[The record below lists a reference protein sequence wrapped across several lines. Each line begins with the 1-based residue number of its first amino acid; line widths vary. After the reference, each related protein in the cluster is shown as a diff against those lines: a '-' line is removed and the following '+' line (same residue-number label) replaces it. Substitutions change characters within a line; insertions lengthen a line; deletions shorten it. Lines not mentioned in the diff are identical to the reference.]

1 MSYRFPEDFSVPLG
15 LAYNLPRLVLVTAPA
30 VEPWLVSDTE
40 VQKHLELD
48 DSSGDDYVTALL
60 KAARTTIERQTGRSL
75 IETVWRAEWDHLP
88 RAGTY
93 AGAATVR
100 ELVLPRAPL
109 VSVSAITYLDTAG
122 ATQTFASGSY
132 TVGPLDPA
140 RPGRLWLDDDAIW
153 PDLGSFPG
161 ALRCTFTAGYGAAA
175 TAIPADLRLA
185 VLWLTAWW
193 YEERQPVSVG
203 NITSELPHHLAS
215 IVDAYRAE
223 SIA

>member
-1 MSYRFPEDFSVPLG
+1 MSLRYPEDFPLG
-15 LAYNLPRLVLVTAPA
+15 SGIAYNLPRLVLVTAPA
-30 VEPWLVSDTE
+30 VEPWTVSDAE

-48 DSSGDDYVTALL
+48 DTSGDDYVTALL
-60 KAARTTIERQTGRSL
+60 KAARITLERQTGRSL
-75 IETVWRAEWDHLP
+75 IDTVWRAEWDMLP

-93 AGAATVR
+93 QGAPVVR

-109 VSVSAITYLDTAG
+109 SAVTSVTYLDSTG
-122 ATQTFASGSY
+122 ASATVSASDY

-140 RPGRLWLDDDAIW
+140 RPGRLWLDDDASW
-153 PDLGSFPG
+153 PDLGSYPG

-193 YEERQPVSVG
+193 YEERQPVNVG
-203 NITSELPHHLAS
+203 NITSELPHHLAA
-215 IVDAYRAE
+215 IVDGYRTE